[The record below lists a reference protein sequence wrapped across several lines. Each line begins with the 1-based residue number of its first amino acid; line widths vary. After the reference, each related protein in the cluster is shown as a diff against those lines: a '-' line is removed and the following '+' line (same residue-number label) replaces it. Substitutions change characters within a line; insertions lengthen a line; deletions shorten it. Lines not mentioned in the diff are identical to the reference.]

1 MVLKRD
7 CIVCMTNHVKA
18 NISYQHRQEIQ
29 RTFREIIQGELC
41 IDHFSINVFFG
52 DNESMFFS
60 PTPQM
65 AEELCKKNFVTVDSN
80 YKRSIYKKYSMY
92 SWRSVAQNEV
102 DVAINHI
109 KEDKYGLRSGMMIV
123 RDLGDN
129 RYAMYSFATRK
140 KETMPGLF
148 HFLFHSKANY
158 IAQMGDYMY
167 NELNY
172 IINEYAVEEDVT
184 MPKID
189 LFKEIKVE
197 HALYNDH
204 QKEWMSDIQE
214 NKTKSFLQSMEGKS
228 AQILKLVEQ
237 GRMIR

>member
-1 MVLKRD
+1 M
-7 CIVCMTNHVKA
+7 CMTNHVKA

-109 KEDKYGLRSGMMIV
+109 KEDKYDDIA
-123 RDLGDN
+123 DLAIPGVPETYEAFTRQVELHTAEQEKERQN
-129 RYAMYSFATRK
+129 VSFNTTYR
-140 KETMPGLF
+140 
-148 HFLFHSKANY
+148 
-158 IAQMGDYMY
+158 
-167 NELNY
+167 
-172 IINEYAVEEDVT
+172 
-184 MPKID
+184 
-189 LFKEIKVE
+189 
-197 HALYNDH
+197 
-204 QKEWMSDIQE
+204 
-214 NKTKSFLQSMEGKS
+214 GKYHH
-228 AQILKLVEQ
+228 
-237 GRMIR
+237 RR